1 MIEIKELS
9 REERRKLTA
18 DSRELALRI
27 IEELPTDKK
36 EVLRRAVDR
45 NGMLTSSYNL
55 EHGTL
60 EVYKQG
66 WYLKLEGTRVNFNV
80 WVTDNDGEFVYERK
94 PRVLDFL
101 YDVNLRFSES
111 DFDGV

>member
-1 MIEIKELS
+1 MIDIKDFD
-9 REERRKLTA
+9 RDVRRKLNKDA
-18 DSRELALRI
+18 KELALRI

-36 EVLRRAVDR
+36 EVLSKALDR
-45 NGMLTSSYNL
+45 NAMLTSSYNL
-55 EHGTL
+55 EHGNL